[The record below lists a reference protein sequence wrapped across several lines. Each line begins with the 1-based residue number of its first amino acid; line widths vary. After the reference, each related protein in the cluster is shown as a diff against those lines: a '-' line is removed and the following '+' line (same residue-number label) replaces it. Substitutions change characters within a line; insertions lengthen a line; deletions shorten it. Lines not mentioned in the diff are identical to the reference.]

1 MSYPLEGVR
10 VLELGQI
17 IAGTYGSQV
26 LSDLGAEVIKIETP
40 EGDLGRI
47 PSVAPYRGLSGLFLT
62 FNRNKQS
69 IVINLK
75 NTDGCKLFYDL
86 VKVSDVVIDNFR
98 PGVLERLAI
107 DYPILSKINPRIIQ
121 CSVTGFGS
129 SGEYK
134 DYPALDLNIQAISGH
149 MAITGEP
156 GRPPIRVGVPLA
168 DISGGIYASK
178 GILAALYERE
188 HTGKG
193 RRIEISM
200 FDTMLHL
207 LTYIGTMWLT
217 NGEVPKPPG
226 SAHDYSVPWQAFA
239 TSDGYLV
246 VATRQE
252 NFWKKLC
259 AVLEHADLADDPLFA
274 DNATR
279 VKNRKVVI
287 PRLEEIFRTRT
298 AVDWLKRLRNAG
310 VPAAPVNNV
319 DNAFAEPPV
328 AEREMIVEYDHPQVG
343 KVRLPGNPIKMD
355 GMGETIS
362 NPAPMLG
369 EHTDAILKSLLH
381 LSAQEIAAL
390 RASGAVGQIATKKDT
405 NSVKESV

>member
-10 VLELGQI
+10 ILELGQI
-17 IAGTYGSQV
+17 IAGTYGCQV

-47 PSVAPYRGLSGLFLT
+47 PSVAPYNGLSGLFLT

-69 IVINLK
+69 VVINLK
-75 NTDGCKLFYDL
+75 SDEGRRLFYDL
-86 VKVSDVVIDNFR
+86 VKISDVVLDNFR
-98 PGVLERLAI
+98 PGVLERLQI
-107 DYPILSKINPRIIQ
+107 DYETLSRINPRIIQ

-129 SGEYK
+129 AGEYK

-156 GRPPIRVGVPLA
+156 GRPPVRVGIPLA
-168 DISGGIYASK
+168 DISGGIYSSK
-178 GILAALYERE
+178 GILAALFDRER
-188 HTGKG
+188 TSKG

-207 LTYIGTMWLT
+207 LTYMGTMWLS

-239 TSDGYLV
+239 TTDGYIV

-252 NFWKKLC
+252 IFWRKLC
-259 AVLEHADLADDPLFA
+259 SVLDHPDLAGDVRFA
-274 DNATR
+274 DNPSR
-279 VKNRKVVI
+279 VKNRQVLV
-287 PRLEEIFRTRT
+287 PLLEQIFRRRT
-298 AVDWLKRLRNAG
+298 TADWLERLRGAD

-319 DNAFAEPPV
+319 DAAFAEPPV
-328 AEREMIVEYDHPQVG
+328 EEREMIVEYDHPQVG
-343 KVRLPGNPIKMD
+343 KVRLPGNPIKMSD
-355 GMGETIS
+355 MGKTIS
-362 NPAPMLG
+362 RPAPMLD
-369 EHTDAILKSLLH
+369 EHTDAVLQNLLQ
-381 LSAQEIAAL
+381 LSADEVAAL
-390 RASGAVGQIATKKDT
+390 RKSGAVGRPPAK
-405 NSVKESV
+405 

>member
-156 GRPPIRVGVPLA
+156 GRPPVRVGVPLA

-239 TSDGYLV
+239 TSDGYVV

-298 AVDWLKRLRNAG
+298 AADWLKRLRDAG

-319 DNAFAEPPV
+319 DAAFAEPPV

-369 EHTDAILKSLLH
+369 EHTEAILKSLLH
-381 LSAQEIAAL
+381 LSAQEIATL
-390 RASGAVGQIATKKDT
+390 RESGAVGQIATKKDT